1 MSRFVSAG
9 AIDAATGHAVSSV
22 AIDADPTATSRPGG
36 GGGGA
41 ATSAPEPAPAA
52 VGSSSSSSS
61 GSSKRQSEWE
71 AVSRELEEQRRQRE
85 AEARRAAEG
94 GEKSLF
100 AILQENKGTFFFF
113 FFFFPSPPYFGFFHP
128 FAIHCA
134 GATRVASHT
143 QKRTC
148 DGRTAAKQAA
158 FEEANKIKN
167 QFRALD
173 DDEVEFLHEV
183 QASTRRE
190 EDRTRREVE
199 EGLDRFREARRRGG
213 GVVQEGEGED
223 PARTAAEAEVA
234 AVGAGVDAPAEEDW
248 AAAGRKRR
256 RKDDGGGGRGAG
268 ILRGV
273 VRRKTTSAAGK
284 EQKSAA
290 VAGGEAP
297 SGVDAAKAVPTPP
310 PKPDATQVAA
320 PPSAKPGLGL
330 VDYGS
335 DDDSD

>member
-9 AIDAATGHAVSSV
+9 AIDAATGHAMSSAAV
-22 AIDADPTATSRPGG
+22 DADPTATSRPGGG

-52 VGSSSSSSS
+52 VGSSSSSSG

-100 AILQENKGTFFFF
+100 AILQENK
-113 FFFFPSPPYFGFFHP
+113 
-128 FAIHCA
+128 
-134 GATRVASHT
+134 
-143 QKRTC
+143 
-148 DGRTAAKQAA
+148 AAKQAA

-297 SGVDAAKAVPTPP
+297 SGVDAAKTVPTPP